1 MTGIVYFY
9 QQDPSVISLVITQW
23 KLSCSVHMAH
33 CCSGAV
39 CCLRSY
45 CDYSND
51 SKH

>member
-23 KLSCSVHMAH
+23 KLSCSVQMAH